1 LRILIT
7 TTALLLTFVASAMAA
22 TPIQLLLID
31 KAEETTSTRLSLDF
45 SALPEH
51 RLEVSGQRVDLFLSA
66 TDAPSLPTPP
76 EDGKVLKVLL
86 ARQGRELMVSF
97 LLRTAPASVKV
108 LTDPGSRRL
117 LLHLDWGSGRAPA
130 RLAISRNPL
139 RLASLKGGQVVKNIL
154 EGEDFSASWRSFCEE
169 YETPLRLAAPVRYSL
184 PPLPLLVFSPATTG
198 AVGARLTQGVEA
210 LRGGSWTRALELF
223 DGVPPRELT
232 GVDREAHA
240 LLHGETLL
248 RLGETRRARSVL
260 DNFLNDFPESA
271 LRSRALYL
279 LGYLRALG
287 GEPYDSGFLLG
298 SLQETARD
306 AAYYRQL
313 GLLLR
318 AEVELA
324 TERPK
329 AALATLDRER
339 PAAQLSPYAGRIRAD
354 ALFDLGDTA
363 AALEQYRALNPQ
375 IKAWGAFPQSLA
387 RLAEACYRQGD
398 FAAAVARYAELAQ
411 VAGSAVAK
419 NLAAFGHARALIRGG
434 RVDAGMSQ
442 LRTLA
447 AGPEDEE
454 AAQRARLLILDR
466 EVLAAPAE
474 KGFMKVLDY
483 QQLGV
488 TAASRELREEAA
500 FKHVLLAA
508 LQNIDRTVL
517 GFLEEFI
524 RQHRQGRFQ
533 DFAQALLNEILPPVI
548 REEVRRQDYFGALVL
563 VEKYRD
569 HLVALGIGSE
579 LLLDLGGALRT
590 LGLLDRAA
598 DVYLYMLDAYRGEAG
613 EEPFYAPLLEVLA
626 AKEDHRL
633 VIEYA
638 DRYLERFPKGEQVQ
652 PTLIHKLR
660 ALAAGKDYPAA
671 AKILT
676 STVLKR
682 TPEIDLLAGTVFWEV
697 ADMDRT
703 AESLARALA
712 DPELRAEHPQQLLRW
727 AEAEFTRKRFD
738 AALPLYRELEGVA
751 GLADQARYRQGQ
763 ILLATGRRGE
773 ALKLFTDLAEKGEA
787 PQWRQAASGALFAE
801 TPR

>member
-7 TTALLLTFVASAMAA
+7 TLILLSALACPVAAE
-22 TPIQLLLID
+22 TPTQLLRID

-51 RLEVSGQRVDLFLSA
+51 RLEVSGQRVDLFLSDTEA
-66 TDAPSLPTPP
+66 VSLPAPP

-86 ARQGRELMVSF
+86 ARQGRLLMVSF

-108 LTDPGSRRL
+108 LTDPGNRRL

-130 RLAISRNPL
+130 RLAISRNPP

-154 EGEDFSASWRSFCEE
+154 EGEDFSASWRRFCEE
-169 YETPLRLAAPVRYSL
+169 YETPLRIDVPVRYSL

-198 AVGARLTQGVEA
+198 AVGARLAEGVEA
-210 LRGGSWTRALELF
+210 LSGGRWTRALELF

-248 RLGETRRARSVL
+248 RLGETGRAQTVL
-260 DNFLNDFPESA
+260 DNFLSAFPESA

-279 LGYLRALG
+279 LGYLRALR

-298 SLQETARD
+298 SLRETARD

-329 AALATLDRER
+329 AALATLDQE
-339 PAAQLSPYAGRIRAD
+339 PLAAQLSPYGGRTRAD

-375 IKAWGAFPQSLA
+375 VKAWGAFPQSLA
-387 RLAEACYRQGD
+387 RLAEACYRQKD

-411 VAGSAVAK
+411 VAGTPAAR
-419 NLAAFGHARALIRGG
+419 NLAAFGHARALIRSG
-434 RVDAGMSQ
+434 RADAGMSQ

-447 AGPEDEE
+447 AAPQEDE
-454 AAQRARLLILDR
+454 AAQRARLLILDQ

-474 KGFMKVLDY
+474 KGFMKVLSY

-488 TAASRELREEAA
+488 TAVRRELREEAA

-508 LQNIDRTVL
+508 LQNIDRTTL

-533 DFAQALLNEILPPVI
+533 DFSQALLNELLPRVI
-548 REEVRRQDYFGALVL
+548 RQTVRRQDYFGALVL

-569 HLVALGIGSE
+569 HLAALGTGSE
-579 LLLDLGGALRT
+579 LLLDLGGALRR
-590 LGLLDRAA
+590 LGLLDKTA
-598 DVYLYMLDAYRGEAG
+598 DVYFYMLDAYRGDAG

-638 DRYLERFPKGEQVQ
+638 DRYLERFPKGAQVQ
-652 PTLIHKLR
+652 PVLTHKLR
-660 ALAAGKDYPAA
+660 ALTARKDYPEAV
-671 AKILT
+671 KILT
-676 STVLKR
+676 STELKR
-682 TPEIDLLAGTVFWEV
+682 TPELDLLAGTVFWEV

-703 AESLARALA
+703 AESLARALT
-712 DPELRAEHPQQLLRW
+712 DPALRAEHPQQLLRW
-727 AEAEFTRKRFD
+727 AEAEFKRKRFD

-763 ILLATGRRGE
+763 ILLALGRRGE

>member
-1 LRILIT
+1 MRILIT
-7 TTALLLTFVASAMAA
+7 TLILLPALALSAMAA
-22 TPIQLLLID
+22 PPIQLLLID

-45 SALPEH
+45 SAFPEH
-51 RLEVSGQRVDLFLSA
+51 RLEVSGQRVDLFLSDTEA
-66 TDAPSLPTPP
+66 SSLPALP

-108 LTDPGSRRL
+108 LTDAGSRRL

-130 RLAISRNPL
+130 RLAISRNPP

-154 EGEDFSASWRSFCEE
+154 EGEDFSASWRRFCEE
-169 YETPLRLAAPVRYSL
+169 YETPLWVAAPVRYSL

-198 AVGARLTQGVEA
+198 AVGARLAEGVEA
-210 LRGGSWTRALELF
+210 LRSGSWTRALELF
-223 DGVPPRELT
+223 DGVPPKELQ

-248 RLGETRRARSVL
+248 RLGETRRAQPVL
-260 DNFLNDFPESA
+260 DAFLSAFPESA

-279 LGYLRALG
+279 LGYLRALR

-298 SLQETARD
+298 SLQETAKD

-339 PAAQLSPYAGRIRAD
+339 PAGSLYPFAERTRAD

-363 AALEQYRALNPQ
+363 AALEHYRALNPQ
-375 IKAWGAFPQSLA
+375 IKAWGAVPQSLA

-411 VAGSAVAK
+411 VAGTPAAK
-419 NLAAFGHARALIRGG
+419 NLAAFGHARALIRSG

-447 AGPEDEE
+447 AAPEDDE
-454 AAQRARLLILDR
+454 AAQRARLLLLDQ

-474 KGFMKVLDY
+474 KGFMKVLSY

-488 TAASRELREEAA
+488 TAVRRELREEAA

-508 LQNIDRTVL
+508 LQNIDRATL

-533 DFAQALLNEILPPVI
+533 DFSQALLNEILPQVI
-548 REEVRRQDYFGALVL
+548 RQTVGRQDYFGALVL

-569 HLVALGIGSE
+569 HLVALGTGSE
-579 LLLDLGGALRT
+579 LLLDLGSALRS
-590 LGLLDRAA
+590 LGLLDKAA
-598 DVYLYMLDAYRGEAG
+598 DVYFYMLDAYRGDAAA
-613 EEPFYAPLLEVLA
+613 EPFYAPLLEVLA
-626 AKEDHRL
+626 AKADHRL

-638 DRYLERFPKGEQVQ
+638 DRYQERFPKGAQVQ
-652 PTLIHKLR
+652 PALSHKLR
-660 ALAAGKDYPAA
+660 ALVAGKDYPAA

-676 STVLKR
+676 SAELIR
-682 TPEIDLLAGTVFWEV
+682 TPELDLLAGIVFWEV
-697 ADMDRT
+697 ADMART
-703 AESLARALA
+703 AESLARALT
-712 DPELRAEHPQQLLRW
+712 DPAVRAEHPQHLLLW
-727 AEAEFTRKRFD
+727 AEAEFKRKRFD

-763 ILLATGRRGE
+763 ILLAVGRRGE
-773 ALKLFTDLAEKGEA
+773 ALKLFADLAEKGEA
-787 PQWRQAASGALFAE
+787 LQWRQAASGALFAE

>member
-1 LRILIT
+1 MRILIT
-7 TTALLLTFVASAMAA
+7 TLILLPTLAFTAMAA
-22 TPIQLLLID
+22 TPSRLLLID

-45 SALPEH
+45 STLPEH
-51 RLEVSGQRVDLFLSA
+51 RLEVSGQRVDLFLSDTEA
-66 TDAPSLPTPP
+66 SSLPAPA

-108 LTDPGSRRL
+108 LTDAGSRRL

-130 RLAISRNPL
+130 RLAISRNPP

-154 EGEDFSASWRSFCEE
+154 EGEDFSASWRRFCEE
-169 YETPLRLAAPVRYSL
+169 HETPLWVAAPVRYSL

-198 AVGARLTQGVEA
+198 AVGARLAEGVEA
-210 LRGGSWTRALELF
+210 LRGGRWIRALELF
-223 DGVPPRELT
+223 DGVPPKELQ

-240 LLHGETLL
+240 LLHGEILL
-248 RLGETRRARSVL
+248 RLGETRRAQPVL
-260 DNFLNDFPESA
+260 DAFLSDFPESA

-279 LGYLRALG
+279 LGYLRALR

-324 TERPK
+324 TERSK

-339 PAAQLSPYAGRIRAD
+339 PAGSLYPFAERTRAD

-363 AALEQYRALNPQ
+363 AALEHYRALNPQ

-411 VAGSAVAK
+411 VAGTPAAK
-419 NLAAFGHARALIRGG
+419 NLAAFGHARALIRSG

-447 AGPEDEE
+447 AAPEDDE

-474 KGFMKVLDY
+474 KGFMKVLSY

-488 TAASRELREEAA
+488 TAVRRELREEAA

-508 LQNIDRTVL
+508 LQNIDGATL

-533 DFAQALLNEILPPVI
+533 DFSQALLNEILPQVI
-548 REEVRRQDYFGALVL
+548 RQAVGRQDYFGALVL

-569 HLVALGIGSE
+569 HLVALGTDSE
-579 LLLDLGGALRT
+579 LLLDLGSALRS
-590 LGLLDRAA
+590 LGLLDKAA
-598 DVYLYMLDAYRGEAG
+598 DVYFYMLDAYRGDAR

-626 AKEDHRL
+626 AKEDYRL

-638 DRYLERFPKGEQVQ
+638 DRYLQRFPKGEQGQ
-652 PTLIHKLR
+652 PALTHKLR
-660 ALAAGKDYPAA
+660 ALVAGKDYPAA

-676 STVLKR
+676 SADLKR
-682 TPEIDLLAGTVFWEV
+682 TPELDLLAGMVFWEV
-697 ADMDRT
+697 ADMART
-703 AESLARALA
+703 AESLARALV
-712 DPELRAEHPQQLLRW
+712 DPAVRAEHPQHLLLW
-727 AEAEFTRKRFD
+727 AEAEFKRKRFD

-763 ILLATGRRGE
+763 ILLAVGRRGE
-773 ALKLFTDLAEKGEA
+773 ALKLFADLAEKGEA
-787 PQWRQAASGALFAE
+787 SQWRQAASGALFAE

>member
-1 LRILIT
+1 MRILVATSI
-7 TTALLLTFVASAMAA
+7 LLLILAVAVPAA
-22 TPIQLLLID
+22 APIQLHRIT
-31 KAEETTSTRLSLDF
+31 KADETTSTHLSLDF
-45 SALPEH
+45 SALPAH
-51 RLEVSGQRVDLFLSA
+51 RLEVSGQRVDLFL
-66 TDAPSLPTPP
+66 TDADASTLPAPP

-86 ARQGRELMVSF
+86 ARKGPELMVSF

-108 LTDPGSRRL
+108 LTDAENRRL
-117 LLHLDWGSGRAPA
+117 LLHLDWGNGRAPA
-130 RLAISRNPL
+130 RLAISRNAP
-139 RLASLKGGQVVKNIL
+139 RLTALQGGEVVKNIL
-154 EGEDFSASWRSFCEE
+154 EGKDFAASWQRFCEDH
-169 YETPLRLAAPVRYSL
+169 ETPLRVAVPVRYAL

-198 AVGARLTQGVEA
+198 AVGARLAQGVEA
-210 LRGGSWTRALELF
+210 LRGGSWRRA
-223 DGVPPRELT
+223 RELLDAVAPEGLQ
-232 GVDREAHA
+232 GVDREAYA
-240 LLHGETLL
+240 LLFGETLL
-248 RLGETRRARSVL
+248 RLGESARAQTVL
-260 DNFLNDFPESA
+260 DEFLRAFPESL

-279 LGYLRALG
+279 LGYLRALR
-287 GEPYDSGFLLG
+287 GEPYDSGFLLDT
-298 SLQETARD
+298 LQQTATD

-313 GLLLR
+313 GRLLQ

-329 AALATLDRER
+329 AALANLDQEPLAAPLSLYGER
-339 PAAQLSPYAGRIRAD
+339 VRAD
-354 ALFDLGDTA
+354 ALFDLGDSA
-363 AALEQYRALNPQ
+363 AALDRYRALGEQ
-375 IKAWGAFPQSLA
+375 IRAWGAFPQSLA
-387 RLAEACYRQGD
+387 RLAEACYRKGD

-411 VAGSAVAK
+411 VAGNDSAG
-419 NLAAFGHARALIRGG
+419 NLAAFGHARALIRDG

-447 AGPEDEE
+447 AGPEGEE

-508 LQNIDRTVL
+508 LQSVDRSSL

-524 RQHRQGRFQ
+524 RQHRQGRFR
-533 DFAQALLNEILPPVI
+533 DFAQALLNEILPRVI
-548 REEVRRQDYFGALVL
+548 RLEVGRENYFGALVL

-569 HLVALGIGSE
+569 RLVALGADSG
-579 LLLDLGGALRT
+579 LLLDLGSALRR
-590 LGLLDRAA
+590 LGLLDKAA
-598 DVYLYMLDAYRGEAG
+598 EVYFYMLDAYRGEAG
-613 EEPFYAPLLEVLA
+613 EEPFYEPLLTVLA
-626 AKEDHRL
+626 ARDDHRL

-638 DRYLERFPKGEQVQ
+638 DRYLERFPKGALRSEA
-652 PTLIHKLR
+652 LFYKLK
-660 ALAAGKDYPAA
+660 ALTARKAYPEA

-676 STVLKR
+676 STELKR
-682 TPEIDLLAGTVFWEV
+682 TLELDFLAGTVFWEV
-697 ADMDRT
+697 ADMNRT

-712 DPELRAEHPQQLLRW
+712 DPAARAAHPQHLLLW
-727 AEAEFTRKRFD
+727 AEAEFSRKRHD

-763 ILLATGRRGE
+763 ILLALGRRGE
-773 ALKLFTDLAEKGEA
+773 ALKLWEDLAEKGEA

-801 TPR
+801 TSR

>member
-1 LRILIT
+1 MRILIT
-7 TTALLLTFVASAMAA
+7 TLILLSVLACPVAAA
-22 TPIQLLLID
+22 TPTQLLRID

-51 RLEVSGQRVDLFLSA
+51 RLEVSGQRVDLFLSDTEA
-66 TDAPSLPTPP
+66 ASLPAPP

-86 ARQGRELMVSF
+86 ARQGRLLMVSF

-108 LTDPGSRRL
+108 LTDPGNRRL

-130 RLAISRNPL
+130 RLAISRNPP

-154 EGEDFSASWRSFCEE
+154 EGEDFSASWRRFCEE
-169 YETPLRLAAPVRYSL
+169 YETPLGVAAPVRYSL

-198 AVGARLTQGVEA
+198 AVGARLAEGVEA
-210 LRGGSWTRALELF
+210 LSSGSWTRALTLF

-248 RLGETRRARSVL
+248 RLGETGRAQTVL
-260 DNFLNDFPESA
+260 DNFLNAFPDSA

-279 LGYLRALG
+279 FGYLRALR

-298 SLQETARD
+298 NLQETAKD

-329 AALATLDRER
+329 AALATLDQEQL
-339 PAAQLSPYAGRIRAD
+339 AAQLVPYGGRSRAD

-363 AALEQYRALNPQ
+363 AALEHYRALNPQ

-411 VAGSAVAK
+411 VAGTPAAR
-419 NLAAFGHARALIRGG
+419 NLAAFGHARALIRSG

-447 AGPEDEE
+447 AAPEEDE
-454 AAQRARLLILDR
+454 AAQRARLLILDQ

-474 KGFMKVLDY
+474 KGFMKVLSY

-488 TAASRELREEAA
+488 TAVRRELREEAA

-508 LQNIDRTVL
+508 LQNVDRTTL

-533 DFAQALLNEILPPVI
+533 DFSQALLNELLPQVI
-548 REEVRRQDYFGALVL
+548 RQTVGRQDYFGALVL

-569 HLVALGIGSE
+569 HLVALGTGSE
-579 LLLDLGGALRT
+579 LLLDLGSALRS
-590 LGLLDRAA
+590 LGLLDKAA
-598 DVYLYMLDAYRGEAG
+598 DVYFFMLDAYRGEAG

-638 DRYLERFPKGEQVQ
+638 DRYLNRFPKGEQVQ
-652 PTLIHKLR
+652 PVLSHKLR
-660 ALAAGKDYPAA
+660 ALTAQKDYPAA

-676 STVLKR
+676 STELKR
-682 TPEIDLLAGTVFWEV
+682 TPELDLLAGTVFWEV
-697 ADMDRT
+697 ADMDRA
-703 AESLARALA
+703 AESLARVLA
-712 DPELRAEHPQQLLRW
+712 DPAVRAEHPQQLLRW
-727 AEAEFTRKRFD
+727 AEAELKRKRFD

>member
-1 LRILIT
+1 MRILIT
-7 TTALLLTFVASAMAA
+7 TLILLSVLACPVAAA
-22 TPIQLLLID
+22 TPTQLLRID

-51 RLEVSGQRVDLFLSA
+51 RLEVSGQRVDLFLSDTEA
-66 TDAPSLPTPP
+66 ASLPAPP

-86 ARQGRELMVSF
+86 ARQGRLLMVSF

-108 LTDPGSRRL
+108 LTDPGNRRL

-130 RLAISRNPL
+130 RLAISRNPP

-154 EGEDFSASWRSFCEE
+154 EGEDFSASWRRFCEE
-169 YETPLRLAAPVRYSL
+169 YETPLGVAAPVRYSL

-198 AVGARLTQGVEA
+198 AVGARLAEGVEA
-210 LRGGSWTRALELF
+210 LSSGSWTRALTLF

-248 RLGETRRARSVL
+248 RLGETGRAQTVL
-260 DNFLNDFPESA
+260 DNFLNAFPDSA

-279 LGYLRALG
+279 FGYLRALR

-298 SLQETARD
+298 NLQETAKD
-306 AAYYRQL
+306 AVYYRQL

-329 AALATLDRER
+329 AALATLDQEQL
-339 PAAQLSPYAGRIRAD
+339 AAQLVPYGGRSRAD

-363 AALEQYRALNPQ
+363 AALEHYRALNPQ

-411 VAGSAVAK
+411 VAGTPAAR
-419 NLAAFGHARALIRGG
+419 NLAAFGHARALIRSG

-447 AGPEDEE
+447 AGSEEDE
-454 AAQRARLLILDR
+454 AAQRARLLILDQ

-474 KGFMKVLDY
+474 KGFMKVLSY

-488 TAASRELREEAA
+488 TAVRRELREEAA

-508 LQNIDRTVL
+508 LQNIDRTTL

-533 DFAQALLNEILPPVI
+533 DFSQALLNELLPQVI
-548 REEVRRQDYFGALVL
+548 RQTVGRQDYFGALVL

-569 HLVALGIGSE
+569 HLVALGTGSE
-579 LLLDLGGALRT
+579 LLLDLGSALRS
-590 LGLLDRAA
+590 LGLLDKAA
-598 DVYLYMLDAYRGEAG
+598 DVYFFMLDAYRGEAG

-638 DRYLERFPKGEQVQ
+638 DRYLEHFPKGEQVQ
-652 PTLIHKLR
+652 PVLSHKLR
-660 ALAAGKDYPAA
+660 ALMAQKDYPAA

-676 STVLKR
+676 STELKR
-682 TPEIDLLAGTVFWEV
+682 TPELDLLAGTVFWEV

-703 AESLARALA
+703 AESLARVLA
-712 DPELRAEHPQQLLRW
+712 DPAVRADHPQQLLRW
-727 AEAEFTRKRFD
+727 AEAELKRKRFD